1 MVRPYVRTNGRVR
14 PTRPD
19 VRLESLVRAAASPD
33 AALPADS
40 RRVMA
45 LVGRARGALGV
56 VEIAAGLDLPPSTVR
71 IIVSEL
77 LDSGHLATPINSRP
91 DQPDT
96 SLLEEVLRG
105 LRASL

>member
-19 VRLESLVRAAASPD
+19 IHLESLVRAAAASD
-33 AALPADS
+33 ASLPADS

-45 LVGRARGALGV
+45 LVGGARGALGV
-56 VEIAAGLDLPPSTVR
+56 VDIAAGLELPPSTVR

-77 LDSGHLATPINSRP
+77 LDSGHLATPISSRP
-91 DQPDT
+91 DQPET